1 MPHAPPAPD
10 PAEDGPEPWER
21 DLLDHQLAELGR
33 LAAMGMDMAAAIA
46 RRVTAD
52 DGSTPVAALQHAALD
67 FSRVA
72 RAVRLTFALQSRLI
86 ADYKA
91 RARSAEAAES
101 GPGILEVR
109 WLDDRKRAPDEAL
122 PTTSRLKGAVRRA
135 AEAAN
140 CDVET
145 TERLVLEAAERFED
159 DDIHAAIMTRPF
171 DEIVAMICRELGL
184 AADNPDT
191 RPPPLA
197 GEEDPD
203 RGGGGMR
210 QRCGM
215 PPQSLRDSSPAS
227 GGARAD
233 LERAFGSDTG

>member
-1 MPHAPPAPD
+1 MPYAPPAPD

-21 DLLDHQLAELGR
+21 DLLDHQLQRLDR
-33 LAAMGMDMAAAIA
+33 LADMGMDMAAAIA

-52 DGSTPVAALQHAALD
+52 DGSAPVAALQHAALD

-72 RAVRLTFALQSRLI
+72 RAVRLTFALQSKLI
-86 ADYKA
+86 ADF
-91 RARSAEAAES
+91 
-101 GPGILEVR
+101 
-109 WLDDRKRAPDEAL
+109 KRAPDRDEDSGPVTLKVSWLDSLREPTEA
-122 PTTSRLKGAVRRA
+122 TKTRAKQAVRRA
-135 AEAAN
+135 AEDAG

-145 TERLVLEAAERFED
+145 TERLVLEAAERLER
-159 DDIHAAIMTRPF
+159 DDIHAALAERPF
-171 DEIVAMICRELGL
+171 DEVVALICRELGL
-184 AADNPDT
+184 AADNST
-191 RPPPLA
+191 ARPPPLA